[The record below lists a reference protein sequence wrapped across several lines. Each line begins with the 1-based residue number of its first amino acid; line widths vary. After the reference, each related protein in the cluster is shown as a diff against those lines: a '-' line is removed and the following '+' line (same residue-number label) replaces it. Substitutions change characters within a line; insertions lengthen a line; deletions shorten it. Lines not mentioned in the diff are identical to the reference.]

1 MNSQT
6 PTKDYNTFTDSI
18 FSKLFRLSYS
28 LLFDPAFFWYT
39 ATCLLIGEVFLNI
52 FIIKYVSYT
61 EIDWKAY
68 MKEVSIFLNG
78 ERNYTKIQG
87 DTGPCVYPAGFVYIY
102 SILNYITSEGVDIL
116 KAQYIFAI
124 LYMWTL
130 YVVFNI
136 YHRYKQIPPYVLIF
150 LCLSK
155 RLHSIFVLRL
165 FNDVIAMAFL
175 YTCIWTMINKKWK
188 LSCVFYSLALSVKM
202 NILLYFPAFGVLLFK
217 SLGARKTFNYIL
229 LVVLVQIILAFP
241 FLITYPRSYLGQAFE
256 FSRVFLY
263 KWTVNWKFVTEET
276 FLSSGFSKGLL
287 IAHVWVLIA
296 FLFGSWCRSENGVL
310 CLLRIGFFGIP
321 SEIAKVKKMVTADH
335 ITMLMLT
342 SNFIGI
348 VFSRTLHYQFYSWYF
363 HGLPYLLWH
372 CTKIPVFFRFGIIA
386 AIEYCWNVY
395 PATSESS
402 ALLFACHLMVLMGL
416 WSGDSEGKRI
426 TYKK

>member
-1 MNSQT
+1 
-6 PTKDYNTFTDSI
+6 
-18 FSKLFRLSYS
+18 
-28 LLFDPAFFWYT
+28 
-39 ATCLLIGEVFLNI
+39 
-52 FIIKYVSYT
+52 
-61 EIDWKAY
+61 
-68 MKEVSIFLNG
+68 
-78 ERNYTKIQG
+78 
-87 DTGPCVYPAGFVYIY
+87 
-102 SILNYITSEGVDIL
+102 
-116 KAQYIFAI
+116 
-124 LYMWTL
+124 
-130 YVVFNI
+130 
-136 YHRYKQIPPYVLIF
+136 
-150 LCLSK
+150 
-155 RLHSIFVLRL
+155 
-165 FNDVIAMAFL
+165 
-175 YTCIWTMINKKWK
+175 
-188 LSCVFYSLALSVKM
+188 M

-217 SLGARKTFNYIL
+217 SLGARKTFSYIL

-310 CLLRIGFFGIP
+310 CLLRLGFFGKP
-321 SEIAKVKKMVTADH
+321 SEIAKVKKMVTTDPTLLELCFLELYTTNSIHGIFMDYLIYCGIAQKFRFFLGKFIYRTFMLLLGH
-335 ITMLMLT
+335 LITNHL
-342 SNFIGI
+342 NC
-348 VFSRTLHYQFYSWYF
+348 HY
-363 HGLPYLLWH
+363 
-372 CTKIPVFFRFGIIA
+372 TRFGIIA